1 LKDLRKREVEKTSL
15 LKTNTQPKED
25 RMSVQNLTEEVKK
38 RSAWSI
44 FMGIVTAALGCF
56 LIVYPLATAAITTVL
71 LGWALIF
78 VGLAQFVFAV
88 YSQTIGN
95 FFLKVLLSLL
105 YGICGIALA
114 FFPIAGVAALTGVLG
129 TLLLIQAGLL
139 AATAFQLRPVEG
151 WGWFLFDAAT
161 NLLLG
166 ILILAKW
173 PSSSIWAIGTLVGVS
188 VVMSGISRIMIATKI
203 RSGAANVERFV
214 RAA

>member
-1 LKDLRKREVEKTSL
+1 
-15 LKTNTQPKED
+15 
-25 RMSVQNLTEEVKK
+25 MSVQNLTEEVKK

-78 VGLAQFVFAV
+78 VGLAQFVFAL

-139 AATAFQLRPVEG
+139 ATTAFQLRPVEG
-151 WGWFLFDAAT
+151 WEWFLFDAAS

-173 PSSSIWAIGTLVGVS
+173 PSSSVWAIGTLVGVS

>member
-1 LKDLRKREVEKTSL
+1 MSTHSLREEGKRHST
-15 LKTNTQPKED
+15 
-25 RMSVQNLTEEVKK
+25 
-38 RSAWSI
+38 WSI

-56 LIVYPLATAAITTVL
+56 LIVYPMATATITTVL
-71 LGWALIF
+71 LGWTLIF
-78 VGLAQFVFAV
+78 VGLAQFVFAL

-105 YGICGIALA
+105 YGGCGIALA

-139 AATAFQLRPVEG
+139 TATAFQLRPAAG

-161 NLLLG
+161 NLLPG
-166 ILILAKW
+166 MLILAQW
-173 PSSSIWAIGTLVGVS
+173 PSSSLWAIGTLVGVS
-188 VVMSGISRIMIATKI
+188 VLMSGISRIMIATKI
-203 RSGAANVERFV
+203 RSGVADVEHFV